1 LATKKSN
8 RPEAV
13 GHLYKKTHFENR
25 SSPLPVLCDTA
36 KKKSCGNIFATAFW
50 WELVDSQAAV

>member
-1 LATKKSN
+1 MAAKKSN

-13 GHLYKKTHFENR
+13 GHLNKTHFENR
-25 SSPLPVLCDTA
+25 SLPLPILCDTA

>member
-13 GHLYKKTHFENR
+13 GHFYKTHYENR
-25 SSPLPVLCDTA
+25 SSPLPILCDTA
-36 KKKSCGNIFATAFW
+36 KKSCGNIFATAFW

>member
-1 LATKKSN
+1 MATKKSN
-8 RPEAV
+8 RPEAA
-13 GHLYKKTHFENR
+13 GHLYKTHFENR
-25 SSPLPVLCDTA
+25 SLPLPVLCDTS

>member
-1 LATKKSN
+1 MGNKKSN

-13 GHLYKKTHFENR
+13 GPLYKTHFENR
-25 SSPLPVLCDTA
+25 SSPLPVLCGTP
-36 KKKSCGNIFATAFW
+36 KKKSRSNILATAFW